1 MTLLTVL
8 SLKLQVT
15 QAQIKKCL
23 ALAPVYTLSIIFV
36 SLLLYILIQNAFD
49 FTAIYEIITIFLF
62 YLIIIFILYF
72 VFIYVFIYA
81 LQRLLVKLNRLNFWF
96 IMLCAIVLT
105 LIFSF
110 SIFLLGSIDFSI
122 FLIVGLFSIPI
133 ALMYW
138 ILLFSQH
145 QKNHKS

>member
-49 FTAIYEIITIFLF
+49 FTAIYELKKHLHIPILANGDIESYDDGIT
-62 YLIIIFILYF
+62 
-72 VFIYVFIYA
+72 
-81 LQRLLVKLNRLNFWF
+81 K
-96 IMLCAIVLT
+96 
-105 LIFSF
+105 IFS
-110 SIFLLGSIDFSI
+110 
-122 FLIVGLFSIPI
+122 
-133 ALMYW
+133 
-138 ILLFSQH
+138 
-145 QKNHKS
+145 

>member
-1 MTLLTVL
+1 MFSTRTCIYIIHYFRF
-8 SLKLQVT
+8 SPF
-15 QAQIKKCL
+15 IHSYSKCIWFHCNIWN
-23 ALAPVYTLSIIFV
+23 YHH
-36 SLLLYILIQNAFD
+36 
-49 FTAIYEIITIFLF
+49 FLF

-122 FLIVGLFSIPI
+122 FLIVSLFSIPI

-145 QKNHKS
+145 QKNHKSWINNFID